1 MVNWLIQDWRL
12 VLHAP
17 WREVFLV
24 FASIGCG
31 AIIGSE
37 RQKHEKPAGMRTIIL
52 VTLGATVFTMA
63 SFLFTSTTGDSG
75 RVAAQIVTGIGF
87 LGAGVIMRGRGTISG
102 TTTAATIWVAAAI
115 GIIVGAGHVG
125 AGLGLSILVLSV
137 LTGVAAL
144 ESRDLARIRPV
155 PIVIDFDPDHGKA
168 RVRLERILIDF
179 NVPRSSM
186 EWSRPT
192 DGADTRRLTL
202 QLRLHAHHVCDML
215 DDMVADPSVKSVDGI
230 PEAIE
235 N

>member
-1 MVNWLIQDWRL
+1 MMTWLIQDWRL

-17 WREVFLV
+17 WREFFLV
-24 FASIGCG
+24 FVSISCG

-63 SFLFTSTTGDSG
+63 SFLFTTTTGDSG

-87 LGAGVIMRGRGTISG
+87 LGAGVIVRGRGTISG
-102 TTTAATIWVAAAI
+102 TTTAATIWVSAAI
-115 GIIVGAGHVG
+115 GIIIGAGHVG
-125 AGLGLSILVLSV
+125 AGLGLSILVYTV
-137 LTGVAAL
+137 LTGVAVL
-144 ESRDLARIRPV
+144 ESRDLAKIRPV

-168 RVRLERILIDF
+168 RVRLERILIDY
-179 NVPRSSM
+179 NIPRSSM
-186 EWSRPT
+186 EWSRLT
-192 DGADTRRLTL
+192 DGTDIRRLTL
-202 QLRLHAHHVCDML
+202 QLRLHAHHVCEML
-215 DDMVADPSVKSVDGI
+215 DEMVSDPSVKSVDGI

>member
-1 MVNWLIQDWRL
+1 MMNWLIQDWRL

-17 WREVFLV
+17 WREAVLALTSV
-24 FASIGCG
+24 LCG

-37 RQKHEKPAGMRTIIL
+37 RQKREKPAGMRTLIL
-52 VTLGATVFTMA
+52 VTLGSAVFTMA
-63 SFLFTSTTGDSG
+63 SFVFTSSTADSG

-87 LGAGVIMRGRGTISG
+87 LGAGVIMRERGTISG

-115 GIIVGAGHVG
+115 GMVVGAGHVG
-125 AGLGLSILVLSV
+125 AGLGLSLLVLAV
-137 LTGVAAL
+137 LTGVAWL
-144 ESRDLARIRPV
+144 ESRDLAKIRPV

-179 NVPRSSM
+179 KVPRSSM
-186 EWSRPT
+186 EWSLLT
-192 DGADTRRLTL
+192 DGTGLRRLTL

-215 DDMVADPSVKSVDGI
+215 DEIVADPSIKSVEGVPD
-230 PEAIE
+230 AIE

>member
-1 MVNWLIQDWRL
+1 MMNWLIQDWRL

-17 WREVFLV
+17 WREAVLALTSV
-24 FASIGCG
+24 LCG

-37 RQKHEKPAGMRTIIL
+37 RHKREKPAGMRTLIL
-52 VTLGATVFTMA
+52 VTLGSAVFTMA
-63 SFLFTSTTGDSG
+63 SFVFTSSTADSG

-87 LGAGVIMRGRGTISG
+87 LGAGVIMRERGTISG

-115 GIIVGAGHVG
+115 GMVVGAGHVG
-125 AGLGLSILVLSV
+125 AGLGLSLLVLAV
-137 LTGVAAL
+137 LTGVAWL
-144 ESRDLARIRPV
+144 ESRDLAKIRPV

-179 NVPRSSM
+179 KVPRSSM
-186 EWSRPT
+186 EWSLLT
-192 DGADTRRLTL
+192 DGTGLRRLTL

-215 DDMVADPSVKSVDGI
+215 DEIVADPSIKSVEGVPD
-230 PEAIE
+230 AIE